1 MKLRLI
7 PVLGVLA
14 SMVLCNDASFAA
26 EPVRWPALAHP
37 PAPWQN
43 VELGVRYWNSQGQDK
58 YSIDSSGA
66 VPAYGSPTSV
76 LDYDDV
82 DAQTVEFTYRIENPT
97 GWFFKGFIGAGL
109 VDDGTF
115 DDEDYFSGQVKF
127 SDTLSAIDGD
137 SMFYFTL
144 DIGRRFSVTTQ
155 RGRYSIA
162 PLVGFNFWREDV
174 SARGAMCNADDLGGV
189 FCGVPGQVVVPFSTT
204 VITNEQDWSSLR
216 LGAEA
221 RATFFDRL
229 TLTADVAWLP
239 VALLD
244 DDDSHH
250 LRTDLG
256 KVPNIRNRGTGYG
269 VQVEASAR
277 YRVTNNIAVGGG
289 VRYWYAETDGDTD
302 FTRVHTSVML
312 KKYESERFGAFAD
325 LLYMFSWY

>member
-1 MKLRLI
+1 MKLKLFA
-7 PVLGVLA
+7 VLGVLA
-14 SMVLCNDASFAA
+14 SLVLSHDAGLAA
-26 EPVRWPALAHP
+26 EPVRWPALAQP
-37 PAPWQN
+37 PAPWRN

-58 YSIDSSGA
+58 LSIDSSGA
-66 VPAYGSPTSV
+66 VPALGSPTSV

-109 VDDGTF
+109 VDDGIF
-115 DDEDYFSGQVKF
+115 DDEDYFAGQVKF
-127 SDTLSAIDGD
+127 SDTLSTVDGD

-144 DIGRRFSVTTQ
+144 DIGRTFTMTTQ
-155 RGRYSIA
+155 NARYSIA
-162 PLVGFNFWREDV
+162 PLVGLNFWREDV
-174 SARGAMCNADDLGGV
+174 SARGLMCNPDHVGGI
-189 FCGVPGQVVVPFSTT
+189 FCGAPGAVVVPYSTT
-204 VITNEQDWSSLR
+204 VITNEQDWTSLR

-256 KVPNIRNRGTGYG
+256 KVPNIRYKGTGYG
-269 VQVEASAR
+269 VQVEAAAR
-277 YRVTNNIAVGGG
+277 YRVTDRIAVGGG
-289 VRYWYAETDGDTD
+289 VRYWYSETDGDTQ
-302 FTRVHTSVML
+302 FTRANVEVML
-312 KKYESERFGAFAD
+312 KEYESERFGAFAD